1 MTLGTIR
8 AKLMALLA
16 GVISAMLIIGG
27 VATFGVMGIRDL
39 GTSLYENAYVKTAF
53 ISDVRVFYERLQGLA
68 NRAPAEFDLE
78 RLAEQKSA
86 FEDSRLAIRA
96 AIDAY
101 LENAGDTL
109 MAEAV
114 ADLTALLAAYEEE
127 ALAVYSLAESFATD
141 EAVERVAGPLAV
153 AGDRVGDALASMSD
167 EVNAAAIITVEEMQ
181 QGSDMVWILIAALAL
196 VLTIVLGIGG
206 ITVARSVVN
215 PISTLSGVM
224 QVLGDGNKSVD
235 IPYSDRKDEI
245 GLMARPLLVF
255 KENMF
260 RNEQLAEEQAAEQA
274 MRQKR
279 VQAVDD
285 LTKTFDSDVSAVLQG
300 MAGAT
305 AELAAAARPMLKVA
319 DETTQQSSA
328 VADAS
333 DQTSANV
340 QTVSA
345 ATEQLAA
352 SIQEIGDKVNES
364 RSIAQ
369 DAADQAEES
378 SKAVTRLELS
388 SEEIGKIVSL
398 IRDIAEQTNLLALN
412 ATIEAARAGDAG
424 KGFSVVASEVKSLA
438 AQTGKATE
446 EIASQIERIQQET
459 GRSAEA
465 IRSIASTVTR
475 LSTISA
481 TISSAVDEQSSATV
495 KISRSVQEVASG
507 TSEVSVSMGRV
518 NAGAQETTAS
528 ARQVHSTSDKLAKQ
542 IENLTNVVSGFLE
555 RVRAA

>member
-1 MTLGTIR
+1 MV
-8 AKLMALLA
+8 LLVGA
-16 GVISAMLIIGG
+16 SIAMLIMGG
-27 VATFGVMGIRDL
+27 VAAFGVMEIRNL
-39 GTSLYENAYVKTAF
+39 GTSLFENAYVKAAF
-53 ISDVRVFYERLQGLA
+53 ISDVRLGYERLQGLA
-68 NRAPAEFDLE
+68 SRAPAEFDLE

-86 FEDSRLAIRA
+86 FEDGSLAIGA
-96 AIDAY
+96 SINAY
-101 LENAGDTL
+101 LENADDTL
-109 MAEAV
+109 MAEVV
-114 ADLTALLAAYEEE
+114 ANLIELLDAYEVE
-127 ALAVYSLAESFATD
+127 ALAVYSLAESFASD
-141 EAVERVAGPLAV
+141 EAVERVAGPLAA
-153 AGDRVGDALASMSD
+153 AGDRVGDALTAMSD
-167 EVNAAAIITVEEMQ
+167 EVSAAAIITVEDMR
-181 QGSDMVWILIAALAL
+181 QGSDTVWISITALAL

-235 IPYSDRKDEI
+235 IPYSDRTDEI

-260 RNEQLAEEQAAEQA
+260 RTEQLAEEQAAKQA
-274 MRQKR
+274 ERQER
-279 VQAVDD
+279 VQAVDG

-305 AELAAAARPMLKVA
+305 ADLAAAARPMLKVA

-352 SIQEIGDKVNES
+352 SIQEIGEKVNES

-465 IRSIASTVTR
+465 IRNIASTVTR
-475 LSTISA
+475 LSTIST
-481 TISSAVDEQSSATV
+481 TISNAVDEQSSATA
-495 KISRSVQEVASG
+495 KISQSVQEVASG
-507 TSEVSVSMGRV
+507 TSEVSLSMGRV
-518 NAGAQETTAS
+518 NAGAKETTAS

-542 IENLTNVVSGFLE
+542 IENLTDVVSGFLE
-555 RVRAA
+555 RVRNV

>member
-1 MTLGTIR
+1 MV
-8 AKLMALLA
+8 LLVGA
-16 GVISAMLIIGG
+16 SIAMLIMGG
-27 VATFGVMGIRDL
+27 VAAFGVMEIRNL
-39 GTSLYENAYVKTAF
+39 GTSLFENAYVKAAF
-53 ISDVRVFYERLQGLA
+53 ISDVRLGYERLQGLA
-68 NRAPAEFDLE
+68 SRAPAEFDLE

-86 FEDSRLAIRA
+86 FEDGSLAIGA
-96 AIDAY
+96 SINAY
-101 LENAGDTL
+101 LENASDTSV
-109 MAEAV
+109 AEVV
-114 ADLTALLAAYEEE
+114 ANLIELLDAYEVE
-127 ALAVYSLAESFATD
+127 ALAVYSLAESFASD
-141 EAVERVAGPLAV
+141 EAVERVAGPLAA
-153 AGDRVGDALASMSD
+153 AGDRVGDALTAMSD
-167 EVNAAAIITVEEMQ
+167 EVSAAAIITVEDMR
-181 QGSDMVWILIAALAL
+181 QGSDTVWISITALAL
-196 VLTIVLGIGG
+196 VLTIVLSIGG
-206 ITVARSVVN
+206 VTVARSVVK

-235 IPYSDRKDEI
+235 IPYSDRTDEI

-260 RNEQLAEEQAAEQA
+260 RAEQLAEEKAAEQA
-274 MRQKR
+274 ERQER
-279 VQAVDD
+279 AQVVDG

-305 AELAAAARPMLKVA
+305 ADLAAAARPMLKVA

-333 DQTSANV
+333 DQTSANM

-352 SIQEIGDKVNES
+352 SIKEISDKVNES

-369 DAADQAEES
+369 DAAVQAEES
-378 SKAVTRLELS
+378 SRAVTRLELS

-438 AQTGKATE
+438 AQTGRATE

-475 LSTISA
+475 LSTIST
-481 TISSAVDEQSSATV
+481 TISTAVDEQSSATV
-495 KISRSVQEVASG
+495 KISHSVQEVASG
-507 TSEVSVSMGRV
+507 TSEVSLSMGRV
-518 NAGAQETTAS
+518 NAGAKETTAS
-528 ARQVHSTSDKLAKQ
+528 ARQVDSTSDKLAKQ
-542 IENLTNVVSGFLE
+542 IENLTGVVSGFLE
-555 RVRAA
+555 RVRNV

>member
-1 MTLGTIR
+1 MTIR
-8 AKLMALLA
+8 AKLMVLLVGA
-16 GVISAMLIIGG
+16 SIAMLIMGG
-27 VATFGVMGIRDL
+27 VAAFGVMEIRNL
-39 GTSLYENAYVKTAF
+39 GTSLFENAYVKTAF
-53 ISDVRVFYERLQGLA
+53 ISDVRLGYERLQGLA
-68 NRAPAEFDLE
+68 SRAPAEFDLE
-78 RLAEQKSA
+78 RLSQQKSA
-86 FEDSRLAIRA
+86 FEDSSLAIGA
-96 AIDAY
+96 SINAY
-101 LENAGDTL
+101 LENASDTSV
-109 MAEAV
+109 AEVV
-114 ADLTALLAAYEEE
+114 ANLIELLDAYEVE
-127 ALAVYSLAESFATD
+127 ALAVYSLAESFASD
-141 EAVERVAGPLAV
+141 EAVERVAGPLAA
-153 AGDRVGDALASMSD
+153 AGDRVGDALTAMSD
-167 EVNAAAIITVEEMQ
+167 EVSAAAIITVEDMR
-181 QGSDMVWILIAALAL
+181 QGSDTVWISITALAL
-196 VLTIVLGIGG
+196 VLTIVLSIGG
-206 ITVARSVVN
+206 VTVARSVVK

-235 IPYSDRKDEI
+235 IPYSDRTDEI

-260 RNEQLAEEQAAEQA
+260 RAEQLAEEKAAEQA
-274 MRQKR
+274 ERQER
-279 VQAVDD
+279 AQVVDG

-305 AELAAAARPMLKVA
+305 ADLAAAARPMLKVA

-333 DQTSANV
+333 DQTSANM

-352 SIQEIGDKVNES
+352 SIKEISDKVNES

-369 DAADQAEES
+369 DAAVQAEES
-378 SKAVTRLELS
+378 SRAVTRLELS

-438 AQTGKATE
+438 AQTGRATE

-475 LSTISA
+475 LSTIST
-481 TISSAVDEQSSATV
+481 TISTAVDEQSSATV
-495 KISRSVQEVASG
+495 KISHSVQEVASG
-507 TSEVSVSMGRV
+507 TSEVSLSMGRV
-518 NAGAQETTAS
+518 NAGAKETTAS
-528 ARQVHSTSDKLAKQ
+528 ARQVDSTSDKLAKQ
-542 IENLTNVVSGFLE
+542 IENLTGVVSGFLE
-555 RVRAA
+555 RVRNV

>member
-1 MTLGTIR
+1 MTIR
-8 AKLMALLA
+8 AKLMVLLVGA
-16 GVISAMLIIGG
+16 SIAMLIMGG
-27 VATFGVMGIRDL
+27 VAAFGVMEIRNL
-39 GTSLYENAYVKTAF
+39 GTSLFENAYVKTAF
-53 ISDVRVFYERLQGLA
+53 ISDVRLGYERLQGLA
-68 NRAPAEFDLE
+68 SRAPAEFDLE

-86 FEDSRLAIRA
+86 FEDGSLAIGA
-96 AIDAY
+96 SINAY
-101 LENAGDTL
+101 LENASDTSV
-109 MAEAV
+109 AEVV
-114 ADLTALLAAYEEE
+114 ANLIELLDAYEVE
-127 ALAVYSLAESFATD
+127 ALAVYSLAESFASD
-141 EAVERVAGPLAV
+141 EAVERVAGPLAA
-153 AGDRVGDALASMSD
+153 AGDRVGDALTAMSD
-167 EVNAAAIITVEEMQ
+167 EVSAAAIITVEDMR
-181 QGSDMVWILIAALAL
+181 QGSDTVWISITALAL
-196 VLTIVLGIGG
+196 VLTIVLSIGG
-206 ITVARSVVN
+206 VTVARSVVK

-235 IPYSDRKDEI
+235 IPYSDRTDEI

-260 RNEQLAEEQAAEQA
+260 RAEQLAEEKAAEQA
-274 MRQKR
+274 ERQER
-279 VQAVDD
+279 AQVVDG

-305 AELAAAARPMLKVA
+305 ADLAAAARPMLKVA

-333 DQTSANV
+333 DQTSANM

-352 SIQEIGDKVNES
+352 SIKEISDKVNES

-369 DAADQAEES
+369 DAAVQAEES
-378 SKAVTRLELS
+378 SRAVTRLELS

-438 AQTGKATE
+438 AQTGRATE

-475 LSTISA
+475 LSTIST
-481 TISSAVDEQSSATV
+481 TISTAVDEQSSATV
-495 KISRSVQEVASG
+495 KISHSVQEVASG
-507 TSEVSVSMGRV
+507 TSEVSLSMGRV
-518 NAGAQETTAS
+518 NAGAKETTAS
-528 ARQVHSTSDKLAKQ
+528 ARQVDSTSDKLAKQ
-542 IENLTNVVSGFLE
+542 IENLTGVVSGFLE
-555 RVRAA
+555 RVRNV

>member
-1 MTLGTIR
+1 MV
-8 AKLMALLA
+8 LLVGA
-16 GVISAMLIIGG
+16 SIAMLIMGG
-27 VATFGVMGIRDL
+27 VAAFGVMEIRNL

-53 ISDVRVFYERLQGLA
+53 ISDVRLGYERLQGLA
-68 NRAPAEFDLE
+68 SRAPAEFDLE

-86 FEDSRLAIRA
+86 FEDGSLAIGA
-96 AIDAY
+96 SINAY
-101 LENAGDTL
+101 LENASDTS
-109 MAEAV
+109 MAEVV
-114 ADLTALLAAYEEE
+114 ANLIELLDAYEVE
-127 ALAVYSLAESFATD
+127 ALAVYSLAESFASD
-141 EAVERVAGPLAV
+141 EAVERVAGPLAA
-153 AGDRVGDALASMSD
+153 AGDRVGDALTAMSD
-167 EVNAAAIITVEEMQ
+167 EVSAAAIITVEDMR
-181 QGSDMVWILIAALAL
+181 QGSDTVWISITALAL
-196 VLTIVLGIGG
+196 VLTIVLSIGG
-206 ITVARSVVN
+206 VTVARSVVK

-235 IPYSDRKDEI
+235 IPYSDRTDEI

-255 KENMF
+255 KQNMF
-260 RNEQLAEEQAAEQA
+260 RTEQLAEEQAAKQA
-274 MRQKR
+274 ERQER
-279 VQAVDD
+279 VQAVDG

-305 AELAAAARPMLKVA
+305 ADLAAAARPMLKVA

-333 DQTSANV
+333 DQTSANM

-352 SIQEIGDKVNES
+352 SIKEISDKVNES

-369 DAADQAEES
+369 DAAVQAEES
-378 SKAVTRLELS
+378 SRAVTRLELS

-475 LSTISA
+475 LSTIST
-481 TISSAVDEQSSATV
+481 TISTAVDEQSSATV
-495 KISRSVQEVASG
+495 KISHSVQEVASG
-507 TSEVSVSMGRV
+507 TSEVSLSMGRV
-518 NAGAQETTAS
+518 NAGAKETTAS
-528 ARQVHSTSDKLAKQ
+528 ARQVDSTSDKLAKQ
-542 IENLTNVVSGFLE
+542 IENLTGVVSGFLE
-555 RVRAA
+555 RVRNV

>member
-1 MTLGTIR
+1 MV
-8 AKLMALLA
+8 LLVGA
-16 GVISAMLIIGG
+16 SIAMLIMGG
-27 VATFGVMGIRDL
+27 VAAFGVTEIRNL
-39 GTSLYENAYVKTAF
+39 GTSLFENAYVKAAF
-53 ISDVRVFYERLQGLA
+53 ISDVRLGYERLQGLA
-68 NRAPAEFDLE
+68 SRAPAEFDLE

-86 FEDSRLAIRA
+86 FEDGSLAIGA
-96 AIDAY
+96 SINAY
-101 LENAGDTL
+101 LENASDTS
-109 MAEAV
+109 MAEVV
-114 ADLTALLAAYEEE
+114 ANLIELLDAYEVE
-127 ALAVYSLAESFATD
+127 ALAVYSLAESFASD
-141 EAVERVAGPLAV
+141 EAVERVAGPLAA
-153 AGDRVGDALASMSD
+153 AGDRVGDALTAMSD
-167 EVNAAAIITVEEMQ
+167 EVSAAAIITVEDMR
-181 QGSDMVWILIAALAL
+181 QGSDTVWISITALAL
-196 VLTIVLGIGG
+196 VLTIVLSIGG
-206 ITVARSVVN
+206 VTVARSVVK

-235 IPYSDRKDEI
+235 IPYSDRTDEI

-260 RNEQLAEEQAAEQA
+260 RTEQLAEEKAAEQA
-274 MRQKR
+274 ERQER
-279 VQAVDD
+279 AQAVDG

-305 AELAAAARPMLKVA
+305 ADLAAAARPMLKVA

-333 DQTSANV
+333 DQTSANM

-352 SIQEIGDKVNES
+352 SIKEISDKVNES

-369 DAADQAEES
+369 DAAVQAEES
-378 SKAVTRLELS
+378 SRAVTRLELS

-438 AQTGKATE
+438 AQTGRATE

-475 LSTISA
+475 LSTIST
-481 TISSAVDEQSSATV
+481 TISTAVDEQSSATV
-495 KISRSVQEVASG
+495 KISHSVQEVASG
-507 TSEVSVSMGRV
+507 TSEVSLSMGRV
-518 NAGAQETTAS
+518 NAGAKETTAS
-528 ARQVHSTSDKLAKQ
+528 ARQVDSTSDKLAKQ
-542 IENLTNVVSGFLE
+542 IENLTGVVSGFLE
-555 RVRAA
+555 RVRNV